1 MKRRNVVVGFSLITA
16 VLFAGCATYDPVAS
30 RGLPLRPD
38 PSGANVGKA
47 TRGDLTILVEE
58 HASEKRSQEAFDTKL
73 AEEGVLPLLIQVE
86 NAGQEPYEVKA
97 TDIIVRGAAV
107 LKSFT
112 PEEAASKAERSAVGR
127 ALGWSLIVPIIGI
140 PIGVVASAMHTSR
153 INKQLVQD
161 FAAKGF
167 QDGIITPRKER
178 AGFLF
183 FELDKGRK
191 DLSGLSLE
199 MTAKNVVTGEPVMI
213 VAPVPHANF
222 TPKRE
227 ASEKPS
233 GEHRW

>member
-199 MTAKNVVTGEPVMI
+199 MTAKNVVTGESVTI
-213 VAPVPHANF
+213 TAPLPAATF

>member
-1 MKRRNVVVGFSLITA
+1 MKLRKVIVGFSLIAA
-16 VLFAGCATYDPVAS
+16 VLLVGCATYDPVAS

-38 PSGANVGKA
+38 PSGANVRKA
-47 TRGDLTILVEE
+47 VQGDLTLLVQE
-58 HASEKRSQEAFDTKL
+58 HATAEKSQEAFDTKL

-140 PIGVVASAMHTSR
+140 PIAVVASAMHTSK

-167 QDGIITPRKER
+167 QDGIITPSKER

-213 VAPVPHANF
+213 VVPVPSANF

-227 ASEKPS
+227 ASEKAS

>member
-1 MKRRNVVVGFSLITA
+1 M
-16 VLFAGCATYDPVAS
+16 
-30 RGLPLRPD
+30 
-38 PSGANVGKA
+38 
-47 TRGDLTILVEE
+47 
-58 HASEKRSQEAFDTKL
+58 
-73 AEEGVLPLLIQVE
+73 
-86 NAGQEPYEVKA
+86 
-97 TDIIVRGAAV
+97 
-107 LKSFT
+107 
-112 PEEAASKAERSAVGR
+112 GR

-140 PIGVVASAMHTSR
+140 PIAVVASAMHTSK

-167 QDGIITPRKER
+167 PDGIILPNKER
-178 AGFLF
+178 AGVLF

-199 MTAKNVVTGEPVMI
+199 ITAKNVVTGEQVTI
-213 VAPVPHANF
+213 TAPLPAVTF

>member
-1 MKRRNVVVGFSLITA
+1 MKLRNVIVGFSLITA
-16 VLFAGCATYDPVAS
+16 VLFAGCATYDPIAS

-38 PSGANVGKA
+38 PSGANVRKSVQGELTLLVQEYA
-47 TRGDLTILVEE
+47 TP
-58 HASEKRSQEAFDTKL
+58 EKSQEAFDTKL
-73 AEEGVLPLLIQVE
+73 VEEGVLPLLIQVE

-97 TDIIVRGAAV
+97 TDIIVRGATV

-140 PIGVVASAMHTSR
+140 PIAVVASAMHTSK

-167 QDGIITPRKER
+167 QDGIITPSKER

-191 DLSGLSLE
+191 DLSGLSIE
-199 MTAKNVVTGEPVMI
+199 VTARNQVTGEPVMI
-213 VAPVPHANF
+213 VAPLPAATF

>member
-1 MKRRNVVVGFSLITA
+1 MQEY
-16 VLFAGCATYDPVAS
+16 ATP
-30 RGLPLRPD
+30 
-38 PSGANVGKA
+38 
-47 TRGDLTILVEE
+47 
-58 HASEKRSQEAFDTKL
+58 EKSQEAFDTKL

-86 NAGQEPYEVKA
+86 NTGQEPYEVKA

-112 PEEAASKAERSAVGR
+112 SEEAASKAERSAVGR

-140 PIGVVASAMHTSR
+140 PIAVVASAMHTSK

-167 QDGIITPRKER
+167 QDGIITPSKER

-213 VAPVPHANF
+213 VVPVPSANF

>member
-1 MKRRNVVVGFSLITA
+1 
-16 VLFAGCATYDPVAS
+16 
-30 RGLPLRPD
+30 
-38 PSGANVGKA
+38 
-47 TRGDLTILVEE
+47 
-58 HASEKRSQEAFDTKL
+58 
-73 AEEGVLPLLIQVE
+73 
-86 NAGQEPYEVKA
+86 
-97 TDIIVRGAAV
+97 V

-140 PIGVVASAMHTSR
+140 PIAVVASAMHTSK

-167 QDGIITPRKER
+167 PDGIILPNKER

-191 DLSGLSLE
+191 DLSGLSIE
-199 MTAKNVVTGEPVMI
+199 VTARNQVTGEPVMI
-213 VAPVPHANF
+213 VAPLRAVTF

>member
-1 MKRRNVVVGFSLITA
+1 MKQRNVIVGFSLITA
-16 VLFAGCATYDPVAS
+16 VLFAGCATYDPIAS
-30 RGLPLRPD
+30 RGLPLRPES
-38 PSGANVGKA
+38 SGANVRKA
-47 TRGDLTILVEE
+47 VRGDLTLLVQEY
-58 HASEKRSQEAFDTKL
+58 ATPEKSQEAFDTKL

-97 TDIIVRGAAV
+97 TNIIVRGAAV

-140 PIGVVASAMHTSR
+140 PIAVVASAMHTSK

-161 FAAKGF
+161 FAAKSF
-167 QDGIITPRKER
+167 SDGSVMPNKER
-178 AGFLF
+178 GGFLF
-183 FELDKGRK
+183 FELEKGRK

-199 MTAKNVVTGEPVMI
+199 VTARNLVTNEDLI
-213 VAPVPHANF
+213 IAAPLPAATF

-227 ASEKPS
+227 ASEKPT

>member
-1 MKRRNVVVGFSLITA
+1 MKLRKVIVGFSLIAA
-16 VLFAGCATYDPVAS
+16 VLLAGCATYDPVAS

-38 PSGANVGKA
+38 PSGANVRKA
-47 TRGDLTILVEE
+47 AQGDLTLLVQEY
-58 HASEKRSQEAFDTKL
+58 ATPEKSQEAFDTKL

-86 NAGQEPYEVKA
+86 NTGQEPYEVKA

-107 LKSFT
+107 LKT
-112 PEEAASKAERSAVGR
+112 LTAEEAASKAERSAVGR

-140 PIGVVASAMHTSR
+140 PIAVVASAMHTNKV
-153 INKQLVQD
+153 NKQLVQD

-167 QDGIITPRKER
+167 QDGIITPSKDR

-199 MTAKNVVTGEPVMI
+199 MTAKNVVTGEPVTI
-213 VAPVPHANF
+213 TAPLPAVTF